1 VARTTH
7 VYLIPG
13 IFGFG
18 RLAGY
23 DYFGHLE
30 RELEARFA
38 ARGRSLTTHVVSVL
52 ATASIKR
59 RSLFLA
65 DVLART
71 GVPGEPIHLIGH
83 STGGL
88 DGRLLLSPSCQ
99 LTLPAGADDFRR
111 QVRSLVSV
119 NAPHYGTPLAYYF
132 TTASGTRLLYALSL
146 LTVTSLS
153 LGRLPLT
160 ALASL
165 VSAIGALDERLGID
179 VKMLDELTAFVLRFM
194 GAEGRAEVH
203 EYLSCVKSDQ
213 GGIVQLMPEAMEL
226 FNVAVG
232 NAPSVRYGYVATY
245 APPPA
250 SLRLITRI
258 RSPYAA
264 LSAAAYSTLYTLMSR
279 PSRAYPLPV
288 HASLP
293 EIMSALL
300 GMATNSAG
308 DGVVP
313 TASMV
318 WGDLVWCGEADH
330 LDIVGHFRQRDLEH
344 PHVDWMTSGAR
355 FDRARFSAMC
365 DALVAYMLAAEEA
378 DAAPP

>member
-1 VARTTH
+1 MARSSH

-13 IFGFG
+13 MFGFG

-23 DYFGHLE
+23 DYFGHME
-30 RELEARFA
+30 RELEASFR
-38 ARGRSLTTHVVSVL
+38 ARGHRLHTHVVSVL

-59 RSLFLA
+59 RALA
-65 DVLART
+65 LAERIAST
-71 GVPGEPIHLIGH
+71 AKEGEPIHLIGH

-88 DGRLLLSPSCQ
+88 DGRLFLSPCVQ
-99 LTLPAGADDFRR
+99 LPLPERALALRS
-111 QVRSLVSV
+111 QVRSLITV

-153 LGRLPLT
+153 LGRIPLT

-165 VSAIGALDERLGID
+165 VSAIGALDEKLGID

-194 GAEGRAEVH
+194 GNEGRAEVH

-213 GGIVQLMPEAMEL
+213 GGIVQLMPEAMDL
-226 FNVAVG
+226 FNVAVA
-232 NAPSVRYGYVATY
+232 NTDRARYGYVASY

-250 SLRLITRI
+250 SLRLVTRI

-279 PSRAYPLPV
+279 PSRSYPLPV

-293 EIMSALL
+293 DTLAALL
-300 GMATNSAG
+300 GAGPNSAG

-318 WGDLVWCGEADH
+318 WGDPVWSGEADH
-330 LDIVGHFRQRDLEH
+330 LDVVGHFRHGDKRH

-355 FDRARFSAMC
+355 FDRERFTGLCESMAS
-365 DALVAYMLAAEEA
+365 YMLAAEE
-378 DAAPP
+378 

>member
-1 VARTTH
+1 M
-7 VYLIPG
+7 
-13 IFGFG
+13 FGFG
-18 RLAGY
+18 HLAGY

-30 RELEARFA
+30 RELSARFR
-38 ARGRSLTTHVVSVL
+38 ARGRTLHTHVVSVL

-59 RSLFLA
+59 RALSLA

-71 GVPGEPIHLIGH
+71 GVDGEPIHLIGH

-88 DGRLLLSPSCQ
+88 DGRLLLSPCAR
-99 LTLPAGADDFRR
+99 LPLPARALALRP
-111 QVRSLVSV
+111 QIRSLISV

-153 LGRLPLT
+153 LGRIPLT

-165 VSAIGALDERLGID
+165 VSALGALDERLGID

-194 GAEGRAEVH
+194 GEEGRAEVH

-213 GGIVQLMPEAMEL
+213 GGIVQLMPEAMDL
-226 FNVAVG
+226 FNVAVA
-232 NAPSVRYGYVATY
+232 NAEHARYGYVATH
-245 APPPA
+245 APAPA
-250 SLRLITRI
+250 SLRLVTRI

-279 PSRAYPLPV
+279 PSRSYPLPV

-293 EIMSALL
+293 DVVSALL
-300 GMATNSAG
+300 GAGPNSAG

-318 WGDLVWCGEADH
+318 WGDLVWFGEADH
-330 LDIVGHFRQRDLEH
+330 LDVVGHFRQRHASH

-355 FDRARFSAMC
+355 FDRNRFGDMC
-365 DALVAYMLAAEEA
+365 DSIVRYMFEAESI
-378 DAAPP
+378 DRH